1 MSNSLS
7 ILVHAAA
14 KVGKS
19 TLSSTAP
26 PPILVLDAEGS
37 WKFIKT
43 AGFQTAK
50 PLRKIE
56 WDPRVAPPRH
66 DGTWDVC
73 HVAINKWTDLTMVYS
88 WLTQAQHDF
97 VSLVIDSISEAQR
110 KLKENLVGTEQMK
123 IQDWG
128 SLLTHMDKLIRNFR
142 DLPSMPNTTLRCVV
156 FIAETRQENTKWR
169 PYMQGQ
175 ISISLPYWVDICS
188 YLYPDQEAAT
198 DENGQ
203 STTRVQRLLIAPRE
217 GFETGERVQ
226 GRLPDIIT
234 NPNIA
239 DMLTAVYA
247 NGHNQEETVHAD

>member
-1 MSNSLS
+1 MANSLS
-7 ILVHAAA
+7 ILVHAGA

-43 AGFQTAK
+43 AGFK
-50 PLRKIE
+50 SSVPLRKIE

-73 HVAINKWTDLTMVYS
+73 HVSVNKWTDLTMVYQ
-88 WLTQAQHDF
+88 WLTQADHDF
-97 VSLVIDSISEAQR
+97 VSLVLDSISEAQR
-110 KLKENLVGTEQMK
+110 KLKENISGTDQMK

-128 SLLTHMDKLIRNFR
+128 TLLTHMDKLIRNFR
-142 DLPSMPNTTLRCVV
+142 DLTSMPNTTLRCVV
-156 FIAETRQENTKWR
+156 FISETRLENNKWR

-175 ISISLPYWVDICS
+175 ISVSLPYWVDICS
-188 YLYPDQEAAT
+188 YLYPDNET

-203 STTRVQRLLIAPRE
+203 NTQRVQKLLIAPRD

-234 NPNIA
+234 NPNITE
-239 DMLTAVYA
+239 MLTAVYA
-247 NGHNQEETVHAD
+247 NGYNEEETAHAD